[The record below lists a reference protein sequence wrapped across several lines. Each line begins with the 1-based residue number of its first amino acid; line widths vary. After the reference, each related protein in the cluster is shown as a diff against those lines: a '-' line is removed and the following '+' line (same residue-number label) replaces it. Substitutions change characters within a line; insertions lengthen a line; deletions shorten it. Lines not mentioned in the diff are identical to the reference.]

1 MAALLSGPGVSPTV
15 LQLSLFAIRLLF
27 GFAAAL
33 NPPGKRKP
41 LSAGAAFLIALIFAA
56 FLLMIP
62 MFYGLLIALT
72 LGTMFLVRWCQL
84 GLFISIAILW
94 TIYIGSW
101 AIYLFIRETS
111 PGLTAVIGIALAAVY
126 SGLLYLFRQ
135 RERSEQ

>member
-1 MAALLSGPGVSPTV
+1 M
-15 LQLSLFAIRLLF
+15 
-27 GFAAAL
+27 
-33 NPPGKRKP
+33 NPPGNAKIRFP
-41 LSAGAAFLIALIFAA
+41 PGAAFLIALIFAA